1 MPPRPALRRPDA
13 RDTHVLP
20 DVSGSAA
27 AAAPESPA
35 SPDAAARAGG
45 RSFRLVC
52 APGDRERVE
61 DLLAATGHTFAP
73 EPFSPWC
80 RKIVAEPV
88 PLGSSLAARFGYI
101 HIQDRSSMLPPLLLD
116 PPPGARVLDMCAAPG
131 GKTGFLA
138 QLVGKEG
145 FVLGNEPSPD
155 RLATL
160 RQTLFRESLANA
172 ATCASTDLEPYFP
185 EGFFSHILLDPPCS
199 GWGTL
204 DKNPQAARI
213 WAGDKVAPLAALQ
226 RKLLAT
232 AARLLAPGGRLL
244 YSTCTTNVAE
254 NEDQTRFALDELPL
268 APVPLDPPAG
278 FVFEAPARADVS
290 GVLRVDSRAS
300 AAQGF
305 YMALFVKTAGAVAS
319 DAGRGFPGVP
329 LEEKNLVAAGCDP
342 AGLPPGEARVFGDK
356 VFFIHA
362 AAAGLPEG
370 LRYQGHALG
379 TFRAGVFRP
388 HARARALLAPWREG
402 AGLNEDALSRIEAL
416 LAGQSLPAAALPA
429 RPGLFFRG
437 LPLGFASR
445 KGARLLWSDR

>member
-1 MPPRPALRRPDA
+1 MPQSDPAHRDDA
-13 RDTHVLP
+13 P
-20 DVSGSAA
+20 
-27 AAAPESPA
+27 
-35 SPDAAARAGG
+35 ARAG

-52 APGDRERVE
+52 PSQDIPLVE
-61 DLLAATGHTFAP
+61 ALLAATGHHGQP

-80 RKIVAEPV
+80 RRLADEPM

-116 PPPGARVLDMCAAPG
+116 PPAGARVLDMCAAPG

-138 QLVGKEG
+138 QLVGPTG

-160 RQTLFRESLANA
+160 RQTLSRENLANT
-172 ATCASTDLEPYFP
+172 ATCAQTDLSSYFP
-185 EGFFSHILLDPPCS
+185 EGAFTHILLDPPCS

-213 WAGDKVAPLAALQ
+213 WSGDKVAPLIALQ
-226 RKLLAT
+226 RKLLET

-254 NEDQTRFALDELPL
+254 NEDQTRFALDHLPL
-268 APVPLDPPAG
+268 APLALTPPEG
-278 FVFEAPARADVS
+278 FVFEAPHRDAVS

-305 YMALFVKTAGAVAS
+305 YMALYEKTGGAAA
-319 DAGRGFPGVP
+319 DAADGELPGTPVP
-329 LEEKNLVAAGCDP
+329 EKALVAAGCDP
-342 AGLPPGEARVFGDK
+342 AGLPPGKVMAFGDK
-356 VFFIHA
+356 AFFLHA
-362 AAAGLPEG
+362 GAAVIPDR
-370 LRYQGHALG
+370 LRYQGYQVG
-379 TFRAGVFRP
+379 TYRSGVFRP
-388 HARARALLAPWREG
+388 LARARVLLSPWAVG
-402 AGLNEDALSRIEAL
+402 VGLNEEALCRIEAL
-416 LAGQSLPAAALPA
+416 LAGQSLPAGELPV

-437 LPLGFASR
+437 LPLGFLAR